1 MHTIHRFALAFLIAA
16 GTPALAHAADLTFH
30 RSLNV
35 NGNVSLNVCT
45 NSGDLHVL
53 GVDGNTVQISGKV
66 HSGGWQFLGASLGG
80 STDAMKKAAE
90 NPPIEQTGNM
100 IRVGNHDTCS
110 GHLFSNLAIDYEI
123 SIPKNSTVIAES
135 GSGDVHIESISGL
148 VHAESGSGGIRVN
161 GIGSGSKLETGS
173 GNIDAQHA
181 TGTLQA
187 HTGSGGIQI
196 HDSQIS
202 DAQFGTGSG
211 DISAAYVRG
220 SLKADTGSGSVTI
233 FGNPGSD
240 WKLETGSGDIRF
252 HADPNAK
259 FTLDASSSSGDINS
273 KLPIMV
279 YGHMEHGTLRGPV
292 NGGGP
297 MVKMR
302 TGSGDISL
310 Q

>member
-1 MHTIHRFALAFLIAA
+1 MRAIPTIAIAFLVVASI
-16 GTPALAHAADLTFH
+16 PALAHAESLTFQ

-45 NSGDLHVL
+45 NSGNVHVF
-53 GVDGNTVQISGKV
+53 GTDGNTVQISGKV
-66 HSGGWQFLGASLGG
+66 HSGGWQLFGASFGG

-110 GHLFSNLAIDYEI
+110 GHLFSNIAIDYEI
-123 SIPKNSTVIAES
+123 SIPKNSTVIADS
-135 GSGDVHIESISGL
+135 GSGDVRIESISGL
-148 VHAESGSGGIRVN
+148 VHAD
-161 GIGSGSKLETGS
+161 TGS
-173 GNIDAQHA
+173 GNIHVNGIGTGSKLQTGSGDIDAQHA
-181 TGTLQA
+181 MGTLQA

-202 DAQFGTGSG
+202 DAQLGTGSG

-220 SLKADTGSGSVTI
+220 SLKAGTGSGSVTI
-233 FGNPGSD
+233 FGLPGAD
-240 WKLETGSGDIRF
+240 WKLDTGSGDIRF
-252 HADPNAK
+252 HVDPNAK
-259 FTLDASSSSGDINS
+259 FTLDASSSSGDIDS
-273 KLPIMV
+273 KLPIV
-279 YGHMEHGTLRGPV
+279 VSGHMEHGTLRGPV

>member
-1 MHTIHRFALAFLIAA
+1 MRAIPTVVLSFLVAA
-16 GTPALAHAADLTFH
+16 GAPALAHAADLTFH
-30 RSLNV
+30 RSLNA

-45 NSGDLHVL
+45 NSGNIHVS
-53 GVDGNTVQISGKV
+53 GVDGNTIQISGKV
-66 HSGGWQFLGASLGG
+66 HSASTWHSFDGFSSPADL
-80 STDAMKKAAE
+80 KKIAD
-90 NPPIEQTGNM
+90 NPPIQQTGNM

-110 GHLFSNLAIDYEI
+110 GHLFHNVAIDYEI
-123 SIPKNSTVIAES
+123 SIPRNSTVIADS
-135 GSGDVHIESISGL
+135 GSGDVRIESVSGL
-148 VHAESGSGGIRVN
+148 VHADTGSGGIRVN

-173 GNIDAQHA
+173 GDIDAQHA

-202 DAQFGTGSG
+202 DAQLGTGSG
-211 DISAAYVRG
+211 DISAAYIRG

-233 FGNPGSD
+233 FGLPGAD
-240 WKLETGSGDIRF
+240 WKLETGSGEIRF

-273 KLPIMV
+273 KLPIV
-279 YGHMEHGTLRGPV
+279 VSGHMQHGALRGPV